1 VLVLA
6 RGIVNVPNF
15 FLGLKKHVDLA
26 AESRTE
32 RLERAIGEILLTGN
46 GIDESLCSCAL
57 A

>member
-1 VLVLA
+1 MLVLA

-46 GIDESLCSCAL
+46 GIDESLFSCAL